1 MMIRTSKYVGLAI
14 LLSTMTGCLWK
25 GGWLA
30 TVGPDYLEKPMS
42 TPSKWQVPDN
52 IYDQPIAH
60 QGKPSNLQTWWDR
73 FNDPALSR
81 LLAAAQQASPTI
93 AAAKARIAQARS
105 GFIAANASLFP
116 NLDLTGEITE
126 SVTSIEG
133 LNIDLGKPQKD
144 LRIDVLQYKGGLQ
157 SSWEID
163 LFGGLARQQEAS
175 LNQIE
180 SQQAAWHDARVS
192 VAAEVANAYLN
203 YRYCQVQTELLE
215 ADSASRQESAKLVKI
230 AGNAGFRSPAD
241 IALAEATADDG
252 LANLL
257 ARKIQCDRSLKS
269 LVEMSGLQEQD
280 VRAFLKTTPDLAAKL
295 PTPPPFHIA
304 AVPTQALLQRPDLAA
319 AERDMAQ
326 ACANI
331 GVERAKQFPKLTLTG
346 NISRTLLNLDA
357 NIFSTV
363 EATMQAGSIGPSLT
377 LPLFDY
383 GKRAA
388 STELARIQ
396 YETSIINFKGKVR
409 TAVREVEDALL
420 RLDGVDRRL
429 PLERK
434 AAANYQMSY
443 HAQQQL
449 YRSGMGNLIDV
460 ESVRRHALSAEM
472 TVDELEQERVSA
484 WIALYR
490 AVGGGWENSLRTA
503 AEKSP

>member
-1 MMIRTSKYVGLAI
+1 MIINTFKYIGIAVLFTGL
-14 LLSTMTGCLWK
+14 TGCLWK

-30 TVGPDYLEKPMS
+30 TVGPDYTGKP
-42 TPSKWQVPDN
+42 TTIPSQWHVPEN
-52 IYDQPIAH
+52 MYDTPIAH
-60 QGKPSNLQTWWDR
+60 QGKPSNLQAWWSR

-81 LLAAAQQASPTI
+81 LLAAAQQASPTL

-116 NLDLTGEITE
+116 NLDFNGEITE
-126 SVTSIEG
+126 SDTSIED
-133 LNIDLGKPQKD
+133 LNIDLGEKQQD
-144 LRIDVLQYKGGLQ
+144 LNINILQYKGGLQ

-175 LNQIE
+175 TSQIE
-180 SQQAAWHDARVS
+180 AQQAAWHDARVS

-203 YRYCQVQTELLE
+203 YRYCQVQAELLTVDTE
-215 ADSASRQESAKLVKI
+215 SRRESAKLVKI
-230 AGNAGFRSPAD
+230 AGKAGFRSPAD
-241 IALAEATADDG
+241 IALADATADDG
-252 LANLL
+252 QANLL
-257 ARKIQCDRSLKS
+257 SRKVQCGRSVKS
-269 LVEMSGLQEQD
+269 LVEISGLKEQE
-280 VRAFLKTTPDLAAKL
+280 VRALLKTAPGQPAKL
-295 PTPPPFHIA
+295 PTPPPFRID
-304 AVPTQALLQRPDLAA
+304 AVPTKALLQRPDLVA
-319 AERDMAQ
+319 AERDMAE

-346 NISRTLLNLDA
+346 NISRTLMNLDA

-363 EATMQAGSIGPSLT
+363 EATMQAGSIGPSLS
-377 LPLFDY
+377 LPLFDF

-388 STELARIQ
+388 STELARVQ
-396 YETSIINFKGKVR
+396 YETSIINFKAKVR

-443 HAQQQL
+443 RAQQQL
-449 YRSGMGNLIDV
+449 YRAGLGNLIDA
-460 ESVRRHALSAEM
+460 ESIRRNALSAEM

-490 AVGGGWENSLRTA
+490 AVGGGWEDPLQTSR
-503 AEKSP
+503 